1 MMTKWSL
8 IPGLILSLRVGPNG
22 KVWFENANVNVII
35 AWIDQSNFFCSFSCT
50 SIQWTSYVPT
60 DFTLSSQ
67 SLYVLDTE
75 ILIIL
80 AHTIHIIDCMYS
92 CTITD
97 FCWAHH
103 VIVYYAAFCR
113 RHFIVVT
120 VVTAMMI
127 TETRLSPLPDMVQQS
142 EPNMSTWP
150 KTKSYLPVWKL
161 GPESQV
167 SCHILQSYTN
177 RGGDVV
183 IVTLICS
190 LVKLN
195 CDLWQHNNRRE
206 Y

>member
-1 MMTKWSL
+1 MHINPM
-8 IPGLILSLRVGPNG
+8 
-22 KVWFENANVNVII
+22 
-35 AWIDQSNFFCSFSCT
+35 NFLCT
-50 SIQWTSYVPT
+50 NWLYFVLTEFVCTWHRDTDYTSTY
-60 DFTLSSQ
+60 
-67 SLYVLDTE
+67 
-75 ILIIL
+75 
-80 AHTIHIIDCMYS
+80 IHIIDCMYS

-161 GPESQV
+161 GPESRV

-183 IVTLICS
+183 IVTLCLFTS
-190 LVKLN
+190 
-195 CDLWQHNNRRE
+195 
-206 Y
+206 

>member
-1 MMTKWSL
+1 M
-8 IPGLILSLRVGPNG
+8 
-22 KVWFENANVNVII
+22 
-35 AWIDQSNFFCSFSCT
+35 
-50 SIQWTSYVPT
+50 
-60 DFTLSSQ
+60 
-67 SLYVLDTE
+67 
-75 ILIIL
+75 
-80 AHTIHIIDCMYS
+80 
-92 CTITD
+92 
-97 FCWAHH
+97 
-103 VIVYYAAFCR
+103 IVYHAAFCR

-120 VVTAMMI
+120 VVTVMMI
-127 TETRLSPLPDMVQQS
+127 TETRLSPLPDTVQQS

-195 CDLWQHNNRRE
+195 CDL
-206 Y
+206 